1 MKITILQSTLLAWM
15 VSLGANLSAQ
25 TDEWKTALSKNG
37 KITAKYNFSSR
48 INEDDDKVPVVKTIT
63 TTTESIGIDN
73 CIALMKNIAKHK
85 DFRGE
90 KSSKL
95 INKISENEW
104 SIYYYNDGMLLTPA
118 VDGSYRMIFE
128 EDRKN
133 KTATFTLTADPT
145 LIEKTDMARLTY
157 AKEIYSFKEVEGN
170 QLEITI
176 KTTVSPGF
184 KVPFLMMKKAFPRK
198 SFEHMEKF
206 LEAAKK
212 EKP

>member
-118 VDGSYRMIFE
+118 VDGSYLMIFE
-128 EDRKN
+128 EDRQS
-133 KTATFTLTADPT
+133 KTATFTITADPT
-145 LIEKTDMARLTY
+145 LIEKTNTSRLTY
-157 AKEIYSFKEVEGN
+157 AKEIYLFKETEEGKV
-170 QLEITI
+170 EITI
-176 KTTVSPGF
+176 ETTVSPGF

>member
-1 MKITILQSTLLAWM
+1 MDIKIRQSIFLL
-15 VSLGANLSAQ
+15 SIFLSGTQLSAQ

>member
-15 VSLGANLSAQ
+15 FSLGANLSAQ

>member
-118 VDGSYRMIFE
+118 VDGSYRMILE

-184 KVPFLMMKKAFPRK
+184 KVPSMMLKKAFPKK

-212 EKP
+212 EAP

>member
-1 MKITILQSTLLAWM
+1 MNITILQSTLLAWM

>member
-1 MKITILQSTLLAWM
+1 MNITILQSTLLAWM

-95 INKISENEW
+95 IRTVSENEW
-104 SIYYYNDGMLLTPA
+104 IIYYYNDKTLITPA
-118 VDGSYRMIFE
+118 VDGSYLMIFE
-128 EDRKN
+128 EDRQS
-133 KTATFTLTADPT
+133 KTATFTITADPT

-184 KVPFLMMKKAFPRK
+184 KVPSMMLKKAFPKK
-198 SFEHMEKF
+198 SFDNMEKF

-212 EKP
+212 EAP

>member
-1 MKITILQSTLLAWM
+1 
-15 VSLGANLSAQ
+15 
-25 TDEWKTALSKNG
+25 
-37 KITAKYNFSSR
+37 
-48 INEDDDKVPVVKTIT
+48 
-63 TTTESIGIDN
+63 
-73 CIALMKNIAKHK
+73 
-85 DFRGE
+85 
-90 KSSKL
+90 
-95 INKISENEW
+95 
-104 SIYYYNDGMLLTPA
+104 
-118 VDGSYRMIFE
+118 
-128 EDRKN
+128 
-133 KTATFTLTADPT
+133 
-145 LIEKTDMARLTY
+145 MARLTY

>member
-118 VDGSYRMIFE
+118 VDGSYRMILE

>member
-1 MKITILQSTLLAWM
+1 MNTTILQSTLLAW
-15 VSLGANLSAQ
+15 VVFFGTNLSAQ
-25 TDEWKTALSKNG
+25 TEEWKTALSKNG
-37 KITAKYNFSSR
+37 KITTKYNFSSR

-104 SIYYYNDGMLLTPA
+104 SIYYYSDGTLLTPA
-118 VDGSYRMIFE
+118 VDGSYRMIFV
-128 EDRKN
+128 EDRQN

-145 LIEKTDMARLTY
+145 LIEKTDMVRLTY
-157 AKEIYSFKEVEGN
+157 AKEIYSFKEVGGN

-184 KVPFLMMKKAFPRK
+184 KVPSMMLKKAFPKK
-198 SFEHMEKF
+198 SLENMEKF

-212 EKP
+212 EIP

>member
-1 MKITILQSTLLAWM
+1 MDIKIRQSIFLL
-15 VSLGANLSAQ
+15 SIFLSGTQLSAQ
-25 TDEWKTALSKNG
+25 THEWRTALSKDA
-37 KITAKYNFSSR
+37 KITARYNFSTR
-48 INEDDDKVPVVKTIT
+48 INEEGDKVPVVKTVT
-63 TTTESIGIDN
+63 TSTESIGIDN

-95 INKISENEW
+95 IRTVSENEW
-104 SIYYYNDGMLLTPA
+104 IIYYYNDKTLITPA
-118 VDGSYRMIFE
+118 VDGSYLMIFE
-128 EDRKN
+128 EDRQS
-133 KTATFTLTADPT
+133 KTATFTITADPT
-145 LIEKTDMARLTY
+145 LIEKTNTSRLTY
-157 AKEIYSFKEVEGN
+157 AKEIYLFKETEEGKV
-170 QLEITI
+170 EITI
-176 KTTVSPGF
+176 ETTVSPGF

>member
-118 VDGSYRMIFE
+118 VDGFLPNDIWR
-128 EDRKN
+128 RQ
-133 KTATFTLTADPT
+133 
-145 LIEKTDMARLTY
+145 EK
-157 AKEIYSFKEVEGN
+157 
-170 QLEITI
+170 
-176 KTTVSPGF
+176 
-184 KVPFLMMKKAFPRK
+184 
-198 SFEHMEKF
+198 
-206 LEAAKK
+206 
-212 EKP
+212 

>member
-1 MKITILQSTLLAWM
+1 MNITILQSTLLAWM

-118 VDGSYRMIFE
+118 VDGSYRMILE

>member
-1 MKITILQSTLLAWM
+1 MDIKIRQSIFLL
-15 VSLGANLSAQ
+15 SIFLSGTQLSAQ
-25 TDEWKTALSKNG
+25 THEWRTALSKDA
-37 KITAKYNFSSR
+37 KITARYNFSTR
-48 INEDDDKVPVVKTIT
+48 INEEGDKVPVVKTVT
-63 TTTESIGIDN
+63 TSTESIGIDN

-118 VDGSYRMIFE
+118 VDGSYLMIFE
-128 EDRKN
+128 EDRQS
-133 KTATFTLTADPT
+133 KTVTFTITADPT
-145 LIEKTDMARLTY
+145 LIEKTNTSRLTY
-157 AKEIYSFKEVEGN
+157 AKEIYLFKETEEGKV
-170 QLEITI
+170 EITI

-184 KVPFLMMKKAFPRK
+184 KVPSMMLKKAFPKK
-198 SFEHMEKF
+198 SFDNMEKF

-212 EKP
+212 EAP

>member
-1 MKITILQSTLLAWM
+1 MDIKIRQSIFLL
-15 VSLGANLSAQ
+15 SIFLFGTQLSAQ
-25 TDEWKTALSKNG
+25 THEWRTALSKDA
-37 KITAKYNFSSR
+37 KITARYNFSTR
-48 INEDDDKVPVVKTIT
+48 INEEGDKVPVVKTVT
-63 TTTESIGIDN
+63 TSTESIDIDN
-73 CIALMKNIAKHK
+73 CISLMKDVSKHK

-184 KVPFLMMKKAFPRK
+184 KVPSMMLKKAFPKK
-198 SFEHMEKF
+198 SFDNMEKF

-212 EKP
+212 EAP

>member
-1 MKITILQSTLLAWM
+1 MDIKIRQSIFLL
-15 VSLGANLSAQ
+15 SIFLSGTQLSAQ
-25 TDEWKTALSKNG
+25 THEWRTALSKDA
-37 KITAKYNFSSR
+37 KITARYNFSTR
-48 INEDDDKVPVVKTIT
+48 INEEGDKVPVVKTVT
-63 TTTESIGIDN
+63 TSTESIGIDN

-118 VDGSYRMIFE
+118 VDGSYRMILE

-157 AKEIYSFKEVEGN
+157 AKEIYLFKETEEGKV
-170 QLEITI
+170 EITI
-176 KTTVSPGF
+176 ETTVSPGF
-184 KVPFLMMKKAFPRK
+184 KVPSMMLKKAFPKK

-212 EKP
+212 EAP

>member
-1 MKITILQSTLLAWM
+1 MNITILQSTLLAWM

-118 VDGSYRMIFE
+118 VDGSYLMIFE
-128 EDRKN
+128 EDRQS
-133 KTATFTLTADPT
+133 KTVTFTITADPT
-145 LIEKTDMARLTY
+145 LIEKTNTSRLTY
-157 AKEIYSFKEVEGN
+157 AKEIYLFKETEEGKV
-170 QLEITI
+170 EITI

-184 KVPFLMMKKAFPRK
+184 KVPSMMLKKAFPKK
-198 SFEHMEKF
+198 SFDNMEKF

-212 EKP
+212 EAP

>member
-176 KTTVSPGF
+176 KTTGSPGF

>member
-1 MKITILQSTLLAWM
+1 MNITILQSTLLAWM

-73 CIALMKNIAKHK
+73 CISLMKDVSKHK

-95 INKISENEW
+95 IRTVSENEW
-104 SIYYYNDGMLLTPA
+104 IIYYYNDKTLITPA
-118 VDGSYRMIFE
+118 VDGSYLMIFE
-128 EDRKN
+128 EDRQS
-133 KTATFTLTADPT
+133 KTATFTITADPT

-184 KVPFLMMKKAFPRK
+184 KVPSMMLKKAFPKK
-198 SFEHMEKF
+198 SFDNMEKF

-212 EKP
+212 EAP

>member
-1 MKITILQSTLLAWM
+1 MDIKIRQSIFLL
-15 VSLGANLSAQ
+15 SIFLSGTQLSAQ
-25 TDEWKTALSKNG
+25 THEWRTALSKDA
-37 KITAKYNFSSR
+37 KITARYNFSTR
-48 INEDDDKVPVVKTIT
+48 INEEGDKVPVVKTVT
-63 TTTESIGIDN
+63 TSTESIGIDN
-73 CIALMKNIAKHK
+73 CISLMKDVSKHK

-184 KVPFLMMKKAFPRK
+184 KVPSMMLKKAFPKK
-198 SFEHMEKF
+198 SFDNMEKF

-212 EKP
+212 EAP

>member
-1 MKITILQSTLLAWM
+1 MDIKIRQSIFLL
-15 VSLGANLSAQ
+15 SIFLSGTQLSAQ
-25 TDEWKTALSKNG
+25 THEWRTALSKDA

-95 INKISENEW
+95 IRTVSENEW
-104 SIYYYNDGMLLTPA
+104 IIYYYNDKTLITPA
-118 VDGSYRMIFE
+118 VDGSYLMIFE
-128 EDRKN
+128 EDRQS
-133 KTATFTLTADPT
+133 KTVTFTITADPT
-145 LIEKTDMARLTY
+145 LIEKTNTSRLTY
-157 AKEIYSFKEVEGN
+157 AKEIYLFKETEEGKV
-170 QLEITI
+170 EITI

-184 KVPFLMMKKAFPRK
+184 KVPSMMLKKAFPKK
-198 SFEHMEKF
+198 SFDNMEKF

-212 EKP
+212 EAP

>member
-1 MKITILQSTLLAWM
+1 MNITILQSTLLAWI

-118 VDGSYRMIFE
+118 VDGSYRMILE

>member
-1 MKITILQSTLLAWM
+1 MNITILQSTLLAWI